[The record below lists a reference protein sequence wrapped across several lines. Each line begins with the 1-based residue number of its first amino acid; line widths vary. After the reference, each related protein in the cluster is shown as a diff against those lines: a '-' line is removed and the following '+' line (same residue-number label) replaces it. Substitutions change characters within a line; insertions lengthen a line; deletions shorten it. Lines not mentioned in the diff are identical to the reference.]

1 MDYLI
6 RPLTADD
13 EPVLW
18 EMLDQALQSVEAEA
32 ARSRDLAR
40 QPEFARYVEGWG
52 KAGDNGFV
60 AHEPKTD
67 RPLGAVWL
75 RVFPSDTMPSLAFA
89 VKRGHR
95 RHGIGAALLT
105 QLVKANPKSSAI
117 SIRASADNPVVRLYE
132 RFGFKIEQQSKG
144 AITMRREV

>member
-6 RPLTADD
+6 RPLTAED

-18 EMLDQALQSVEAEA
+18 EMLDQALQSVEAEGA
-32 ARSRDLAR
+32 GSRDLAR

-52 KAGDNGFV
+52 RPGDSGFV
-60 AHEPKTD
+60 AHEAKTD

-75 RVFPSDTMPSLAFA
+75 RVFASDAIPSLAFA

-105 QLVKANPKSSAI
+105 QLVKANPESSAI
-117 SIRASADNPVVRLYE
+117 SIRAAADNPVVRLYE
-132 RFGFKIEQQSKG
+132 RFGYKIDQQSKG